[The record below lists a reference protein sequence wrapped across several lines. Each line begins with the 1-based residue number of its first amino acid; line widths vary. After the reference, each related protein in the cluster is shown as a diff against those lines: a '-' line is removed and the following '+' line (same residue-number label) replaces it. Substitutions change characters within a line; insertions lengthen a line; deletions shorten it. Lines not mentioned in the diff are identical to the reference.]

1 MPTKT
6 APPEKSEF
14 IAIREAAEWLGVP
27 FSSLRKYVARGLL
40 PSYKIGRHRLFRKH
54 ELLEA
59 IRQTKKATLDEILR

>member
-14 IAIREAAEWLGVP
+14 IEIREAAEWLGVP

-59 IRQTKKATLDEILR
+59 IRETTKATLDEILR